1 MTPDPEPDDGEAEDV
16 GQGRELP
23 EPNFLMLVSNFATQ
37 ALIELGEIKNPITK
51 QTERAPDRAK
61 FTIDMLQVIRD
72 KTRNNLAP
80 EEQKFVD
87 AALYELRMKYVQFFK
102 P

>member
-1 MTPDPEPDDGEAEDV
+1 MTDPEAEEAEKA
-16 GQGRELP
+16 GGALP
-23 EPNFLMLVSNFATQ
+23 EPNFVMLVSNFATQ

-72 KTRNNLAP
+72 KTRNNLTP

-87 AALYELRMKYVQFFK
+87 AALYELRMKYVAMFK
-102 P
+102 A

>member
-1 MTPDPEPDDGEAEDV
+1 MSADPEEE
-16 GQGRELP
+16 QTSRELP
-23 EPNFLMLVSNFATQ
+23 EPNFVMLVSNFATQ

-72 KTRNNLAP
+72 KTRNNLSP
-80 EEQKFVD
+80 EEQQFVD
-87 AALYELRMKYVQFFK
+87 GALYELRMKYVQLFK
-102 P
+102 Q

>member
-1 MTPDPEPDDGEAEDV
+1 MTDPETEEEGEEKA
-16 GQGRELP
+16 GGALP
-23 EPNFLMLVSNFATQ
+23 EPNFVMLVSNFATQ

-72 KTRNNLAP
+72 KTRNNLTP

-87 AALYELRMKYVQFFK
+87 AALYELRMKYVAMFK
-102 P
+102 A

>member
-1 MTPDPEPDDGEAEDV
+1 MTDEDE
-16 GQGRELP
+16 GSRELP
-23 EPNFLMLVSNFATQ
+23 EPNFVMLISNFATQ

-51 QTERAPDRAK
+51 QTERAPERAK

-72 KTRNNLAP
+72 KTKNNLSS

-87 AALYELRMKYVQFFK
+87 GALYELRMKYVQLFK
-102 P
+102 Q